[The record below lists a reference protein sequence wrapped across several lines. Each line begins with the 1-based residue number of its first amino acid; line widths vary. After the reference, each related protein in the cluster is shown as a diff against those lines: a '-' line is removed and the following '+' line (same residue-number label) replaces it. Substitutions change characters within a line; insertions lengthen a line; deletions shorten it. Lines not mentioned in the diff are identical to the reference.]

1 MYGICISRVN
11 VRALHSLVRGRE
23 GGLQVRKK
31 LCVVG
36 GIYAAMNA
44 HSIAST
50 GF

>member
-1 MYGICISRVN
+1 MGHVSHGLTSVPCIVWWEG
-11 VRALHSLVRGRE
+11 GRE
-23 GGLQVRKK
+23 GGLHVRKK